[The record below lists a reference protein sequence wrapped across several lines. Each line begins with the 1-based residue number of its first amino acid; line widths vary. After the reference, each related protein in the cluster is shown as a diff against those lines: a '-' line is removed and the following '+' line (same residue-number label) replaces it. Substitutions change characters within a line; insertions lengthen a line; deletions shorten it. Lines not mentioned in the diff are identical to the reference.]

1 MNNLKTYVVLLVLVL
16 IVRLVAFFAGS
27 ETAFLSVSK
36 IKMRQ
41 LVSEKKK
48 NALTA
53 AKLKKNIDELLT
65 VILIGTN
72 LMNTLASALATA
84 LALEIAGKGGVGIA
98 TAAITF
104 FVTTFGQIVPKTAAS
119 INPEKTMLKSAL
131 PLYILEKAFYP
142 VVWSFSLVSKGT
154 ARLAGK
160 IWKTNDELVTEEELM
175 TLFEVGTKEGTL
187 EQDESVMLNKIFK
200 FNDLSVHD
208 IMKHRSFVQS
218 VYLGATKEE
227 VVQKFN
233 DTGLKMLAVYE
244 KSPESIVGVI
254 HYKSVLLSGSEISS
268 GVGYAAAVMNGVMF
282 VPETFT
288 ALELLS
294 AFKKR
299 RTEFAVA
306 LNEQGSLS
314 GVVTMDDILRVV
326 FGRITEE
333 KNDKVSP
340 ESRIKLIGP
349 GEFIVPGELLLD
361 DMNEFFKLGLESED
375 FMTLGGWLMEKIG
388 YLPGPGE
395 IYKWKNVLFV
405 VEDQSQRRIVTV
417 RMRFVAG

>member
-395 IYKWKNVLFV
+395 ICKWKNVLFV

-417 RMRFVAG
+417 RMRFVAR